1 MFSRTG
7 ILKLWV
13 VVELTAGD
21 PFGSDSDLGLMPGGR
36 VKLVKSVTIDL
47 SSLPGQRSVEA
58 NQIFN
63 TNFSYLTYSFLGLS

>member
-1 MFSRTG
+1 M
-7 ILKLWV
+7 
-13 VVELTAGD
+13 VELTTED

-47 SSLPGQRSVEA
+47 SSLPVKVT

>member
-1 MFSRTG
+1 MCRSG

-13 VVELTAGD
+13 VVELTAAD

-47 SSLPGQRSVEA
+47 SSLPGQRSAAHIYVAMHVHMRE
-58 NQIFN
+58 
-63 TNFSYLTYSFLGLS
+63 